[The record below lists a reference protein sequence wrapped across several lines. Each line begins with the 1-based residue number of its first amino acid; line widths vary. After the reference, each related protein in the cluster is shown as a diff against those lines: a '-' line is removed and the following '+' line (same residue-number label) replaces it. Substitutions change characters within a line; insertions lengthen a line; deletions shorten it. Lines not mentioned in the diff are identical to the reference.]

1 MANYLCV
8 AGGLLADAFPWSWR
22 MYFSSPDSE
31 ATVETNFHASVKAA
45 WDNASFLALI
55 PASTH
60 FTFTSSS
67 TLDASW
73 KQTTKTTTDEDIVG
87 TGGAALPFSSALIVT
102 WRSALASK
110 KGHGRS
116 YWPGLDT
123 AALDTDG
130 YFYKASSVT
139 AAVGAFNAMTGSW
152 AGVLTPLIFHRKT
165 LTSDNIIGGDV
176 PDMCAVQTR
185 RADKRV
191 PIRSSLA
198 AI

>member
-8 AGGLLADAFPWSWR
+8 AGGLLADAFPWSFR
-22 MYFSSPDSE
+22 MYMSSPDSE
-31 ATVETNFHASVKAA
+31 ATVATNWHASVKAA
-45 WDNASFLALI
+45 WDNASFIALI
-55 PASTH
+55 PATTH
-60 FTFTSSS
+60 FTFTSAS

-102 WRSALASK
+102 WRTAMANK
-110 KGHGRS
+110 KGRGRS

-123 AALDTDG
+123 ASLDTNG
-130 YFYKASSVT
+130 YFYKASTTT
-139 AAVGAFNAMTGSW
+139 AAVGAINAMTGSW
-152 AGVLTPLIFHRKT
+152 AGVLTPLVLHRKT
-165 LTSDNIIGGDV
+165 LTTDNIIGGDV
-176 PDMCAVQTR
+176 PDLVAVQTR

-191 PIRSSLA
+191 PIRTSIA

>member
-1 MANYLCV
+1 MANYLCE
-8 AGGLLADAFPWSWR
+8 AHGLLADAFPWSFR
-22 MYFSSPDSE
+22 MYMISSDSE
-31 ATVETNFHASVKAA
+31 ATVETNWHASVKAA

-60 FTFTSSS
+60 FTGTSSS
-67 TLDASW
+67 TLDAAW
-73 KQTTKTTTDEDIVG
+73 KQTTKTSTDEDIVG

-102 WRSALASK
+102 WRTALASK

-116 YWPGLDT
+116 YWPGLDVSS
-123 AALDTDG
+123 LDTSG
-130 YFYKASSVT
+130 YFYKSTTLA
-139 AAVGAFNAMTGSW
+139 AAVGAMNAMTGSW
-152 AGVLTPLIFHRKT
+152 AGVLTPVILHRKT
-165 LTSDNIIGGDV
+165 LTTDNITHGDI
-176 PDMCAVQTR
+176 PDLVAVQTR